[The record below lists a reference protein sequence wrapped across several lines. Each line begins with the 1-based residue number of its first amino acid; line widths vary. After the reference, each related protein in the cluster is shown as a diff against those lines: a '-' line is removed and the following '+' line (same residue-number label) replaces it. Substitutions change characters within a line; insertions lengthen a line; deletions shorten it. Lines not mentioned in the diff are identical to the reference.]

1 MEIEFIGHATFQI
14 TDGETRLLVDP
25 FLAPNNPAAQV
36 SADDVEPTHVLLTHG
51 HPDHCADAVAVAKR
65 TSASCVAISDLA
77 HWLGSQGLEDV
88 TGPNLGGTARFDW
101 GGVRLV
107 PAWHT
112 NSTPDRAPLS
122 HAAGLVIEVGG
133 RTIYHL
139 GDTCLFSD
147 LRLIGERHAPDLA
160 LVPIGGFYT
169 MDRTDAV
176 AACEL
181 IGAPTVIPCHYDTFP
196 PIETDAEAFKAE
208 VESATDST
216 VLILAA
222 GESHTL

>member
-65 TSASCVAISDLA
+65 TNASCVAISDLA

-112 NSTPDRAPLS
+112 NSTPPRAS
-122 HAAGLVIEVGG
+122 SSRSAAG
-133 RTIYHL
+133 RST
-139 GDTCLFSD
+139 T
-147 LRLIGERHAPDLA
+147 
-160 LVPIGGFYT
+160 
-169 MDRTDAV
+169 
-176 AACEL
+176 
-181 IGAPTVIPCHYDTFP
+181 
-196 PIETDAEAFKAE
+196 
-208 VESATDST
+208 SATPASSATCASSASATLPTSRSSRSAAST
-216 VLILAA
+216 RWTEPTPSLPA
-222 GESHTL
+222 S